1 MIRLSAWVVTL
12 SDGSTATV
20 RPLTVRERIAT
31 TEAFAGQCAERA
43 SADARLAGM
52 ASAEV
57 FREVTTA
64 RRNARTA
71 SALVMD
77 CFTLDGA
84 MRVLHAASV
93 DAERIAAGVEPKE
106 LSWIALEA
114 LGVDREDADGRTDA
128 GNA

>member
-1 MIRLSAWVVTL
+1 MIRLSAWAVTL
-12 SDGSTATV
+12 SDGSTATA
-20 RPLTVRERIAT
+20 RPLTVRERIGI
-31 TEAFAGQCAERA
+31 TEAFASQCAERA

-52 ASAEV
+52 DSADV
-57 FREVTTA
+57 FREVATA

>member
-12 SDGSTATV
+12 SDGTTATM
-20 RPLTVRERIAT
+20 RPLTVRERIGI
-31 TEAFAGQCAERA
+31 TEAFSSQCAERA
-43 SADARLAGM
+43 SADAKLAGM

-57 FREVTTA
+57 FREVAAA

-77 CFTLDGA
+77 CFTLDGS
-84 MRVLHAASV
+84 MRVLHVASD

-114 LGVDREDADGRTDA
+114 LGVDREDVEVRSDT
-128 GNA
+128 GNV

>member
-1 MIRLSAWVVTL
+1 M
-12 SDGSTATV
+12 
-20 RPLTVRERIAT
+20 
-31 TEAFAGQCAERA
+31 A
-43 SADARLAGM
+43 SAD
-52 ASAEV
+52 V
-57 FREVTTA
+57 FREVATA